1 MPQLTTKDLKSMKE
15 QDLTNRLNELQS
27 ELSKLRTSA
36 ARGTIAK
43 DSGKIRTV
51 KRNIARVNT
60 VINNFESDEQ

>member
-1 MPQLTTKDLKSMKE
+1 MKE
-15 QDLTNRLNELQS
+15 KDLTNRLNELQS

-60 VINNFESDEQ
+60 MINNFESDEQ

>member
-1 MPQLTTKDLKSMKE
+1 MPQLRTKDLKSMKE

>member
-1 MPQLTTKDLKSMKE
+1 MKE

-60 VINNFESDEQ
+60 MINNFESDEQ

>member
-1 MPQLTTKDLKSMKE
+1 MPQLRTKDLKSMKKK
-15 QDLTNRLNELQS
+15 DLTNRLNELQS

-60 VINNFESDEQ
+60 VINNFEGDEQ

>member
-1 MPQLTTKDLKSMKE
+1 MPQLRTKDLKLMKE
-15 QDLTNRLNELQS
+15 KDLTNRLNELQS

-60 VINNFESDEQ
+60 MINNFESDEQ

>member
-1 MPQLTTKDLKSMKE
+1 MPQLRTKDLKSMKE

-60 VINNFESDEQ
+60 MINNFESDEQ

>member
-1 MPQLTTKDLKSMKE
+1 MPQLRTKELKSLKRK
-15 QDLTNRLNELQS
+15 DLTNRLNEVQA

-60 VINNFESDEQ
+60 VINNTESDE

>member
-1 MPQLTTKDLKSMKE
+1 MPQLRTKDLKSMKKK
-15 QDLTNRLNELQS
+15 DLTNRLNELQS

>member
-1 MPQLTTKDLKSMKE
+1 MPQLRTKDLKSMKE
-15 QDLTNRLNELQS
+15 KDLTNRLNELQS

>member
-1 MPQLTTKDLKSMKE
+1 MKIKDLN
-15 QDLTNRLNELQS
+15 NRLNELQA

-60 VINNFESDEQ
+60 VINNPESDE

>member
-1 MPQLTTKDLKSMKE
+1 MPQLRTKDLKLMKE
-15 QDLTNRLNELQS
+15 KDLTNRLNELQS

-51 KRNIARVNT
+51 KRNIARVHT

>member
-1 MPQLTTKDLKSMKE
+1 MKE
-15 QDLTNRLNELQS
+15 NDLTNRLNELQS
-27 ELSKLRTSA
+27 EVSKLRTSA

>member
-15 QDLTNRLNELQS
+15 QELTNRLNELQS

-60 VINNFESDEQ
+60 VINNFESDEE

>member
-1 MPQLTTKDLKSMKE
+1 MPQLRTKDLKLMKE
-15 QDLTNRLNELQS
+15 KDLTNRLNELQS